1 MRCKVRELR
10 PVELYQLLIIATKA
24 RPFREENKAYD
35 SLVDS
40 YSEIIGSKSFNAVQ
54 WFFSNVSRSLRNGH
68 KGLKVR
74 LRAEYWSGNVAGIG
88 YRKVKEVIEWFE
100 YNDYITVYLGNSD
113 YRAEWK
119 SYPTIV
125 KFNQK
130 LIDLLDMEKVRLF
143 VPEERLKSTLLVKD
157 RSTKE
162 ELTFEATEETVKM
175 EAEMVKYNDSFRDVL
190 IEFNGQEVP
199 TLEYKRSFSGD
210 LYKGGRL
217 FAHGGSIQLLPEKF
231 RLEYLTLDKEP
242 VCEIDYK
249 AIHACILYENIALK
263 DENIYR
269 LAKKGFDPYAA
280 DSSVVEVDEKAI
292 VKHKIKHDI
301 KKYDPVRN
309 LFKISLMMAL
319 NCDSGT
325 KARQSINHELFK
337 DSKLEE
343 ADRRYIGLVN
353 PDAESVL
360 DALCDHNELIQDY
373 FYRDYGIVLQNI
385 DSKIALRVIDYLIQ
399 EGHTCLAYH
408 DSFAVKE
415 SIEPFLEFAMHAA
428 WKDILGENKFCFT
441 ERK

>member
-1 MRCKVRELR
+1 MRCRVRDLR
-10 PVELYQLLIIATKA
+10 PVELYQLLIISTKA
-24 RPFREENKAYD
+24 RPFREENKAYN

-40 YSEIIGSKSFNAVQ
+40 YSKLIGSKSFNAVQ

-162 ELTFEATEETVKM
+162 ELAFETTEETVKM

-199 TLEYKRSFSGD
+199 TLVYQPRS
-210 LYKGGRL
+210 
-217 FAHGGSIQLLPEKF
+217 
-231 RLEYLTLDKEP
+231 
-242 VCEIDYK
+242 
-249 AIHACILYENIALK
+249 
-263 DENIYR
+263 
-269 LAKKGFDPYAA
+269 
-280 DSSVVEVDEKAI
+280 
-292 VKHKIKHDI
+292 
-301 KKYDPVRN
+301 
-309 LFKISLMMAL
+309 
-319 NCDSGT
+319 
-325 KARQSINHELFK
+325 
-337 DSKLEE
+337 
-343 ADRRYIGLVN
+343 
-353 PDAESVL
+353 
-360 DALCDHNELIQDY
+360 
-373 FYRDYGIVLQNI
+373 
-385 DSKIALRVIDYLIQ
+385 
-399 EGHTCLAYH
+399 
-408 DSFAVKE
+408 
-415 SIEPFLEFAMHAA
+415 
-428 WKDILGENKFCFT
+428 
-441 ERK
+441 